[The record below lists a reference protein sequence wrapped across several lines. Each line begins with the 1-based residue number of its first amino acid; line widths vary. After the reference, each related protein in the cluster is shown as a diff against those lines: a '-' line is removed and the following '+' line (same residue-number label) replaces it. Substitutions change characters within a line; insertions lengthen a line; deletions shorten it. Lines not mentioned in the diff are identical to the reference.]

1 MDRSSQVLWAK
12 YLIKTAI
19 DYFNDRTVGVCLLI
33 DNAVLGDTVLA
44 TFQGGTYGDFV
55 VCVSPGFTT
64 CLDFRDLE
72 MTIDIQVEGA
82 DHVMTIPYHAIRAVM
97 ANIDATDV
105 RTMTES
111 GQINV
116 IAVPPVVYPP
126 GSQFRQQPTASEPT
140 DTDAQPVSEPLIAS
154 RSRGPHD

>member
-1 MDRSSQVLWAK
+1 MDHSSQVLWAK
-12 YLIKTAI
+12 YLIKAAI
-19 DYFNDRTVGVCLLI
+19 DYFNDRTVGACLLI

-44 TFQGGTYGDFV
+44 TFQGGTYDDFV

-64 CLDFRDLE
+64 HLEFGDLE
-72 MTIDIQVEGA
+72 MTVAIQVEGA
-82 DHVMTIPYHAIRAVM
+82 DHIMTVPYHAVRAVV
-97 ANIDATDV
+97 ANAGTV
-105 RTMTES
+105 GVKTMTES

-126 GSQFRQQPTASEPT
+126 GSQFRQQPAASEPT

-154 RSRGPHD
+154 RS